1 MKALSDA
8 PQLLLFLG
16 GAATLTALAITRL
29 SPLPALLHAPSTPFD
44 RSAPPAAVAQ
54 YRLFVEAAAVVP
66 AGASVASICSPRNPT
81 CETVLHRE
89 AFALLPG
96 RKVLA
101 AAIWDTPTH
110 SEDQADFLIV
120 VGPKPASS
128 PGRLVLETLAG
139 SVWRRIGR

>member
-1 MKALSDA
+1 MRSRRDA

-16 GAATLTALAITRL
+16 GAATLTAFAITRL
-29 SPLPALLHAPSTPFD
+29 PPLTDLVHAPATPFD
-44 RSAPPAAVAQ
+44 HSAPPAAVAQ

-66 AGASVASICSPRNPT
+66 AGASVASLCAPRNPT

-101 AAIWDTPTH
+101 AAVWDTPTH
-110 SEDQADFLIV
+110 SEDQADFLII
-120 VGPKPASS
+120 VGPKPATP
-128 PGRLVLETLAG
+128 PGSLVLETPAG
-139 SVWRRIGR
+139 SVWRRSGR